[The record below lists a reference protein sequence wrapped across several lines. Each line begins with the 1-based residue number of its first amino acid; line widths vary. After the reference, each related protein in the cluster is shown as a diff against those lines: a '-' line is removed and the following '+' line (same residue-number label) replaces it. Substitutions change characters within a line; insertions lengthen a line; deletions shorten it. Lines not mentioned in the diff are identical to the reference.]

1 MSKLLVNCTTYFL
14 HYFAQSKFV
23 VVLLLYFI
31 EKDRFGNCVGARFNG
46 EVLLEI
52 LPGTNSRDQDTPRL
66 SNFARTFQLQ
76 LTDGRCEVPVYQS
89 CFFWMYTFFVNAAPL
104 WMAEPHCFY
113 WISRR
118 TFCSTPVRWA
128 AGSVGGGIWCASRS
142 WVSLQWAQKSSR
154 KSSTSRCLS
163 CWSTSTPSRNIST
176 ASTANTLASR
186 ISSRSS
192 QATTLLSASSA
203 SVSSVRFC
211 FRRPVSCFLH
221 TCSFY

>member
-1 MSKLLVNCTTYFL
+1 MYYNLMSKLLVNCTTYFL

-89 CFFWMYTFFVNAAPL
+89 CFF
-104 WMAEPHCFY
+104 
-113 WISRR
+113 
-118 TFCSTPVRWA
+118 
-128 AGSVGGGIWCASRS
+128 
-142 WVSLQWAQKSSR
+142 
-154 KSSTSRCLS
+154 
-163 CWSTSTPSRNIST
+163 
-176 ASTANTLASR
+176 
-186 ISSRSS
+186 
-192 QATTLLSASSA
+192 
-203 SVSSVRFC
+203 
-211 FRRPVSCFLH
+211 
-221 TCSFY
+221 